1 MYLINRKKLVAAFL
15 SCMLLFSWSLVSAG
29 AAETPGSDIVMPRVA
44 GNLNNSFPAKLI
56 SPITQPF
63 SAAKGDTIKYDCTYT
78 PKSASVDFGF
88 IAPDGLFYSLNST
101 SGSINKSI
109 EVSQTGQFTLAI
121 RNNES
126 YAVTV
131 TGTVRY

>member
-1 MYLINRKKLVAAFL
+1 
-15 SCMLLFSWSLVSAG
+15 MLLFGCSFISVEAADVDAPASNSVISRVSGRLNYSL
-29 AAETPGSDIVMPRVA
+29 PSDGIT
-44 GNLNNSFPAKLI
+44 L
-56 SPITQPF
+56 ITQPF

-131 TGTVRY
+131 TGTVKY

>member
-1 MYLINRKKLVAAFL
+1 MWYKRLAASLLACMLFL
-15 SCMLLFSWSLVSAG
+15 SVSLVPTA
-29 AAETPGSDIVMPRVA
+29 AAEVTNSDIVISRST
-44 GNLNNSFPAKLI
+44 GRLNHSLPTGITL
-56 SPITQPF
+56 ITQALPYV
-63 SAAKGDTIKYDCTYT
+63 KGDTIKYDCTYT

-131 TGTVRY
+131 TGTVKY